1 MMQPAAQSGQDLN
14 STVVDKVHP
23 VIRIVIFLIFA
34 GFVSLAGSSQLI
46 VGALLLVTL
55 YCLAKPA
62 YLISAFGMIRRMR
75 WFFLSI
81 FIIYSWLTP
90 GQAVAFPFTAYASWL
105 PTTEGIVSG
114 LMRAASLSLILM
126 GVNLLLRCTSR
137 QQLVMALYWL
147 ASPLRVLGISRERL
161 SIRIALVLEM
171 IGEVQEVVRDA
182 FAEVRGRVRS
192 LDDIG
197 AFAAGVFHK
206 VTRHAENMP
215 VNSITIDGCH
225 APAALQWLLPV
236 MMCMMFVA
244 AGLILK

>member
-1 MMQPAAQSGQDLN
+1 MTQPAAQSGQDLN

-34 GFVSLAGSSQLI
+34 GFVSLAGNSQLI
-46 VGALLLVTL
+46 TGALLLVTL
-55 YCLAKPA
+55 YCLAKPV
-62 YLISAFGMIRRMR
+62 YLISAFAMIRRMR

-90 GQAVAFPFTAYASWL
+90 GQAVAFPFTPYASWL

-126 GVNLLLRCTSR
+126 AVNLLLRCTSR

-197 AFAAGVFHK
+197 DFAAGVFHK
-206 VTRHAENMP
+206 VTRYAENMP
-215 VNSITIDGCH
+215 VNSITIYGCN
-225 APAALQWLLPV
+225 APTVLQWLLPV
-236 MMCMMFVA
+236 VMCMMFVA